1 MISSRAVWNKEALD
15 TEEYEEAKPTMQVFP
30 NPARNEVNISWAE
43 LSDGQV
49 SLCDMSGRVLKTLQ
63 FTKTDRLTLALDGL
77 AAGHYLLTRK
87 SIDGT
92 PIETEILTIK

>member
-1 MISSRAVWNKEALD
+1 MLAAWDKEALG
-15 TEEYEEAKPTMQVFP
+15 TEEFEEAKPTMQVFP
-30 NPARNEVNISWAE
+30 NPARNEVNVSWVG

-49 SLCDMSGRVLKTLQ
+49 SLCDMSGKVLKTLS
-63 FTKTDRLTLALDGL
+63 FTKSDNIMLALDGL

-87 SIDGT
+87 SVDGT